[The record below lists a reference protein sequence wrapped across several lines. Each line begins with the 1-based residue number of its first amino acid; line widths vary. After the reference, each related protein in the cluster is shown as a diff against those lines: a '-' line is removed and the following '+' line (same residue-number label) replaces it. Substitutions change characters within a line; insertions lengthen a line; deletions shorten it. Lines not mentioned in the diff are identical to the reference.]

1 MKSQKEIRQV
11 MDEVTEL
18 VLSKNRQYGDSALDP
33 INIFAKGD
41 ATQLIRVRIDD
52 KLNRLIQ
59 GDDSIEADEDIVK
72 DLMGYL
78 CLLLIAMRRSDA
90 V

>member
-18 VLSKNRQYGDSALDP
+18 VLAKNRQYGDSALDP
-33 INIFAKGD
+33 VNIFAKGD
-41 ATQLIRVRIDD
+41 PTQLIRVRIDD

-59 GDDSIEADEDIVK
+59 GDDSIEADEDIIK

-90 V
+90 L

>member
-11 MDEVTEL
+11 MDEVAEL
-18 VLSKNRQYGDSALDP
+18 VLAKNRQYGDSALDP
-33 INIFAKGD
+33 VNIFAKGD

-78 CLLLIAMRRSDA
+78 CLLLIAMRRS
-90 V
+90 